1 MPCDE
6 EEAGGEAC
14 TARTVIHAERPS
26 SWEGGGVTV
35 TQFLQIVLSGL
46 TIGCIYALATAGL
59 NLVFG
64 VFDVLN
70 AAHGEFLMLGG
81 IFSFYL
87 WGWGIQPLLT
97 IPISAVVMFA
107 VGALT
112 QLSLV
117 EWVVKT
123 NTVISL
129 ILLFGLGAVIRS
141 VALSAF
147 GPNEKTIRYYQGS
160 YDIFG
165 IFLSQAR
172 VVVMLVALPML
183 VLAHLYLRYTR
194 LGVATRATAESAD
207 VAEAC
212 GINVKLVRIVTM
224 GVSAAM
230 AGIAGSL
237 LILLF
242 GMNPQ
247 SGFTFVIIAFAC
259 AVLGGLG
266 NFYGSI
272 VAGLI
277 LGVVEGLV
285 SLYINPELAAG
296 TAFFVMVVVL
306 LAKPTGI
313 AGARAA
319 A

>member
-1 MPCDE
+1 M
-6 EEAGGEAC
+6 
-14 TARTVIHAERPS
+14 
-26 SWEGGGVTV
+26 
-35 TQFLQIVLSGL
+35 TQFLQIVLAGL

-81 IFSFYL
+81 FLSFYL
-87 WGWGIQPLLT
+87 WGWGVQPLLT
-97 IPISAVVMFA
+97 IPLTAAAMFA
-107 VGALT
+107 FGALT
-112 QLSLV
+112 QVALV
-117 EWVVKT
+117 EWLVKT
-123 NTVISL
+123 STVISL

-141 VALSAF
+141 IALSAF
-147 GPNEKTIRYYQGS
+147 GPNEKTIRYYEGS
-160 YDIFG
+160 FDISG
-165 IFLSQAR
+165 IFLSKAR

-212 GINVKLVRIVTM
+212 GINVRLVRVMTM
-224 GVSAAM
+224 GLSAAM

-247 SGFTFVIIAFAC
+247 SGFTFVIVAFAC

-266 NFYGSI
+266 SFYGSI

-296 TAFFVMVVVL
+296 TAFFVMVIVL
-306 LAKPTGI
+306 LARPTGL
-313 AGARAA
+313 AGVRAA